1 MSPAAGWL
9 TFTNGRP
16 EPGSTLR
23 TSGPPY
29 LAFSPL
35 DGTEDGANYVT
46 HVAVL
51 VDVMA
56 EVRRVPDDHV
66 LAADVFPV
74 DEAVDGDRSV
84 RLWVASLARGC
95 GDAVVDLAWVEPQDP
110 HIPAREGVRDVV
122 VRAGDQVVGVAGL
135 GVPDLPPPAE
145 VGPLAAPG
153 FELER
158 VPVVWGEDGRG
169 VELAH
174 LVVRAA
180 DVEVEPPV
188 DVMVVDVADAR
199 GLHGVEPEARADG
212 PVVVKSPTTHITV
225 PTRLQL
231 ADQDGFPPLA
241 VYRGAPEVP
250 LIRPGLDNSLRGRLG
265 PAYPRGDVRPV
276 RLDKALLE
284 EPVAERTAGVPVV
297 LNVEDRGVGLEEHE
311 LAAVHHVS
319 QLDTGGVRPLRSRR
333 PDHEEAPERAPVGSG
348 GVHLELAGE
357 APGGDRLILVGRA
370 AGLGGRQRQR
380 RSPLLEPRHRP

>member
-51 VDVMA
+51 PDVVD
-56 EVRRVPDDHV
+56 EVRRVPDHHV

-74 DEAVDGDRSV
+74 DEAVDGDRGV
-84 RLWVASLARGC
+84 RLWVTRLARG
-95 GDAVVDLAWVEPQDP
+95 GGYPIVYLVVVEPQDP
-110 HIPAREGVRDVV
+110 DVSAREVVRYAV
-122 VRAGDQVVGVAGL
+122 VRARDQIVGVAGL

-145 VGPLAAPG
+145 VGSLATPRL
-153 FELER
+153 ELER
-158 VPVVWGEDGRG
+158 VPVVRREDGRG

-188 DVMVVDVADAR
+188 DVVVDVAAAR
-199 GLHGVEPEARADG
+199 VLHGVEAAARADG
-212 PVVVKSPTTHITV
+212 PAVVKS
-225 PTRLQL
+225 
-231 ADQDGFPPLA
+231 
-241 VYRGAPEVP
+241 
-250 LIRPGLDNSLRGRLG
+250 
-265 PAYPRGDVRPV
+265 
-276 RLDKALLE
+276 
-284 EPVAERTAGVPVV
+284 
-297 LNVEDRGVGLEEHE
+297 
-311 LAAVHHVS
+311 
-319 QLDTGGVRPLRSRR
+319 
-333 PDHEEAPERAPVGSG
+333 
-348 GVHLELAGE
+348 
-357 APGGDRLILVGRA
+357 
-370 AGLGGRQRQR
+370 
-380 RSPLLEPRHRP
+380 

>member
-1 MSPAAGWL
+1 M
-9 TFTNGRP
+9 
-16 EPGSTLR
+16 E
-23 TSGPPY
+23 Y
-29 LAFSPL
+29 LATRSPKAEAPPSPL
-35 DGTEDGANYVT
+35 DGSEDGP
-46 HVAVL
+46 HEVAHMAVLLVL
-51 VDVMA
+51 VDVVA
-56 EVRRVPDDHV
+56 EMRRVPDHHV
-66 LAADVFPV
+66 LVADIFTV

-84 RLWVASLARGC
+84 RLRVTSLARG
-95 GDAVVDLAWVEPQDP
+95 GGYTVVHLPDVEAQDP
-110 HIPAREGVRDVV
+110 DVPAREGVRYAV
-122 VRAGDQVVGVAGL
+122 VRARDQIVGVAGL

-145 VGPLAAPG
+145 VGSLATPRL
-153 FELER
+153 ELER
-158 VPVVWGEDGRG
+158 VPVVRREEGRG

-188 DVMVVDVADAR
+188 DVVVVDVADAR
-199 GLHGVEPEARADG
+199 VLHGVEPEARADG

-231 ADQDGFPPLA
+231 ADQDRLSSLA

-250 LIRPGLDNSLRGRLG
+250 QVSLGLEDGLRGRLG
-265 PAYPRGDVRPV
+265 AAYSRCDVGSV

-284 EPVAERTAGVPVV
+284 QPVAERTAGVPFV

-348 GVHLELAGE
+348 GVHLELTCE
-357 APGGDRLILVGRA
+357 APGCGRLVGVERA
-370 AGLGGRQRQR
+370 ADLGGGQRQR
-380 RSPLLEPRHRP
+380 RSPVLEPRHRLVDHVRAD